1 MRLLTILGSKGGIG
15 KSTLATNLL
24 VAARLDGLDAVGM
37 DLDAGQRTLVKWG
50 AKRAAAGQEPAAHVI
65 AGRLTAWRDTLTDC
79 GSATLVV
86 ADTPPGMDD
95 AERIAAVR
103 GLAVTSALVLIPA
116 LPQEL
121 TLEAIGELAAV
132 LHGKVRVPTLLVLN
146 QVETPRHDL
155 EEARQ
160 YLRGLADL
168 CPVEIP
174 RRVDIQ
180 REAGAGS
187 SVIETT
193 NLGGSEAMRSLWRFV
208 ADRLGVT
215 R

>member
-24 VAARLDGLDAVGM
+24 VAARLDGLDAIGV
-37 DLDAGQRTLVKWG
+37 DLDAGQRTLAKW
-50 AKRAAAGQEPAAHVI
+50 ATKRVAARHEPAVRVI
-65 AGRLTAWRDTLTDC
+65 TSHLTAWRDTLTA
-79 GSATLVV
+79 GGNAALAVV
-86 ADTPPGMDD
+86 DTPPGMDD

-103 GLAVTSALVLIPA
+103 GLAMTSALVLIPA

-132 LHGKVRVPTLLVLN
+132 LHSGLRAPTLLVLN
-146 QVETPRHDL
+146 QVETPRSDL

-180 REAGAGS
+180 RETGAGS
-187 SVIETT
+187 SVLEAGGT
-193 NLGGSEAMRSLWRFV
+193 GGSEAMRSLWRFV
-208 ADRLGVT
+208 ADRLGAAS
-215 R
+215 

>member
-24 VAARLDGLDAVGM
+24 VAARLDGLDAVGI

-50 AKRAAAGQEPAAHVI
+50 AKRAAAGQEPAARVI

-86 ADTPPGMDD
+86 VDTPPGMDD

-160 YLRGLADL
+160 YLRRLAEL

-187 SVIETT
+187 SIIEAAS
-193 NLGGSEAMRSLWRFV
+193 LGGGEAMRSLWRFV
-208 ADRLGVT
+208 ADRLGAT